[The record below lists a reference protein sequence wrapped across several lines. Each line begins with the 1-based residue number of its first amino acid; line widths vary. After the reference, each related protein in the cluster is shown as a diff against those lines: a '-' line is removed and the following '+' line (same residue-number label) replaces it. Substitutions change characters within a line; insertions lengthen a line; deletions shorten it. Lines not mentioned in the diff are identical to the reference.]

1 MRVERSVVIRASQ
14 DRVWEKLADPGKLPT
29 FMASITRFER
39 SGAQRVGVGARY
51 NLRLEVGSA
60 YPGGLIEIV
69 EYEPGWELA
78 WNSVTG
84 LDHRGRWRLRPGRAG
99 TTVVTFRLIYSTPGL
114 PFGPIVDA
122 VSAPL
127 LRDTVRRS
135 LEELKRQLEAISTVP
150 SAPGALELA
159 LRGGEDLAVLGRSG
173 LLRLY
178 GPAQL
183 FGLGRALLTWG
194 VTPAAAYASA
204 AALSPDRDAIVDE
217 AGSVTFRDVDRRTN
231 ALARGLAELGVSG
244 DSGVGMLARNHRGFI
259 EGSVA
264 AWKLGARTVY
274 LNTSFAG
281 PQLRQVLK
289 REDVDTL
296 IHDSEFAK
304 QVGPAQ
310 RRVRKVLSWEE
321 GVVGSARSLEDL
333 IEVED
338 TGSLSAPDKPGR
350 AVILTSGTTGAPK
363 GAQRSLATSIDPAV
377 ALLSRIP
384 LRVEEP
390 TMIAA
395 PLFHAWGFAHLMVG
409 LLLRSTLVLQRR
421 FDPEQVL
428 AGIERNRVTTLVAV
442 PVMLQRILELPA
454 RTRRRYDTSSLRV
467 VAVSGSA
474 LSNGLAHRF
483 MDEFGDV
490 LYNLYGSTEVAWAA
504 IATPAELRAHAGT
517 AGRPP
522 RGTVVRVYREDGV
535 IAAPGESGQIFVGN
549 DLLFEGY
556 TGGGSKE
563 MRDGL
568 MTTGDLGHFDADGLL
583 FVEGR
588 SDDMIVSGGENVYPG
603 EVEDVIGK
611 LPGVA
616 ECAVVGVPDP
626 QFGQALQA
634 FVVRAGRGARVTED
648 SVRAHVRNKLARYK
662 VPKSVVFV
670 KELPRNATGK
680 VVKKELRS
688 QRPSLSAAR

>member
-1 MRVERSVVIRASQ
+1 MRVEESVVIRVPQ
-14 DRVWEKLADPGKLPT
+14 DRVWDKLADPGRLPE
-29 FMASITRFER
+29 FMAAITRFEQ
-39 SGAQRVGVGARY
+39 SGSRRAGLGARY
-51 NLRLEVGSA
+51 NLRLQVGSA

-84 LDHRGRWRLRPGRAG
+84 LGHRGRWRLRPGRGG

-127 LRDTVRRS
+127 LRDVVRRS
-135 LEELKRQLEAISTVP
+135 LQELKRQLEAASTVP
-150 SAPGALELA
+150 AAPGVVELA
-159 LRGGEDLAVLGRSG
+159 VRGAEDLAVLRHSG
-173 LLRLY
+173 LLRPY
-178 GPAQL
+178 GPLQL
-183 FGLGRALLTWG
+183 FGAGRALLSWG
-194 VTPAAAYASA
+194 ITPAAAYSSA
-204 AALSPDRDAIVDE
+204 AAISPDREAIVDE
-217 AGSVTFRDVDRRTN
+217 AGSLTFRDVDRRTN
-231 ALARGLAELGVSG
+231 ALARGLAEIGVEQ
-244 DSGVGMLARNHRGFI
+244 DSAVGLLARNHRGFV
-259 EGSVA
+259 EASVA

-281 PQLRQVLK
+281 PQLRSVVR
-289 REDVDTL
+289 REGVEVL

-310 RRVRKVLSWEE
+310 RRVQRLLAWEE
-321 GVVGSARSLEDL
+321 GVVGRQRALEDL
-333 IEVED
+333 IEIED
-338 TGSLSAPDKPGR
+338 TSGLSAPRRAGR
-350 AVILTSGTTGAPK
+350 AVILTSGTTGDPK

-377 ALLSRIP
+377 ALLSKIP

-390 TMIAA
+390 TLIAA

-409 LLLRSTLVLQRR
+409 MLLRSTLVLQRR

-428 AGIERNRVTTLVAV
+428 AAIERNGVTALVAV

-454 RTRRRYDTSSLRV
+454 RTRRKYDTSSLRV

-474 LSNGLAHRF
+474 LTPGLAHRF

-490 LYNLYGSTEVAWAA
+490 LYNLYGSTEVAWAT
-504 IATPAELRAHAGT
+504 IATPAELRVHPAT

-522 RGTVVRVYREDGV
+522 RGTVVRIYREDGTL
-535 IAAPGESGQIFVGN
+535 ADPGETGQIFVGN

-563 MRDGL
+563 TRDGL
-568 MTTGDLGHFDADGLL
+568 MTTGDLGRFDADGLL
-583 FVEGR
+583 FVDGR
-588 SDDMIVSGGENVYPG
+588 ADDMIVSGGENVYPA
-603 EVEDVIGK
+603 EVEGVIER

-616 ECAVVGVPDP
+616 ECAVVGVDDA
-626 QFGQALQA
+626 QFGQVLKA
-634 FVVRAGRGARVTED
+634 FVVKGRRARLTEEA
-648 SVRAHVRNKLARYK
+648 VRSHVRDRLALYK

-680 VVKKELRS
+680 VVKKKLRS
-688 QRPSLSAAR
+688 AS